1 MHEVSSLLM
10 GKFSLESNGSR
21 KPGNKGTSEST
32 IMPPDRMK
40 APGNDIPAQQDDGR
54 LQGIIEDLKKQLEE
68 KENKLSKEEREWL
81 EKKSALKAR
90 VLKLEEESAHLKE
103 KLEEESAYRIGAIA
117 EERAAVLEKEKELER
132 KKEELEQKLE
142 ALKKGGNI

>member
-1 MHEVSSLLM
+1 
-10 GKFSLESNGSR
+10 
-21 KPGNKGTSEST
+21 
-32 IMPPDRMK
+32 MK

-103 KLEEESAYRIGAIA
+103 KLEEESADRMGAIA
-117 EERAAVLEKEKELER
+117 EERAAVLEKETELER